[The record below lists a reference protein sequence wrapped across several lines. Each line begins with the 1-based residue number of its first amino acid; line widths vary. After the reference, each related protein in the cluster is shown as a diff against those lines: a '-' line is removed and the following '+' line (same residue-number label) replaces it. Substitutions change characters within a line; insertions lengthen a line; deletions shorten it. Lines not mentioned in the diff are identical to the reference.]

1 MATGDEIEIA
11 AGVEWGN
18 VLNEIKREE
27 KTYRSWIVHLNI
39 LVLQGVRGW
48 SLVSMLIIGVD
59 ADGCGDCLV
68 CHYYTPHYYP
78 AQWQSFLGHSGC
90 TDVP

>member
-1 MATGDEIEIA
+1 M
-11 AGVEWGN
+11 
-18 VLNEIKREE
+18 LNEIKRQETL
-27 KTYRSWIVHLNI
+27 KIHLNI